1 MEIRTSQLDMSDS
14 FAQAKQR
21 LAQAETVLQQMPHSQ
36 RRALAEALEESAST
50 PQSSCVDGPV
60 AMTPVAMTSVAVSE
74 WDGGVMPRSTTP
86 LHVRRPRQR
95 PAQKPAR
102 WDWLVAAERFLHR
115 LHRQWQRQSRAL
127 RREVRMLLRD
137 PKRQQPRHQRRR

>member
-21 LAQAETVLQQMPHSQ
+21 LAQAETVLQHMPPSQ

-50 PQSSCVDGPV
+50 PQSSCVDG
-60 AMTPVAMTSVAVSE
+60 PVAMTSVAVSE

-86 LHVRRPRQR
+86 LHVRRPRRR
-95 PAQKPAR
+95 PAQKPVR